1 MAPSEQVACQESP
14 LSYLLK
20 WAFFRSLAA
29 DQIRAL
35 HVLCK
40 DFPII
45 RSKTSICQLLR
56 NLTSNVP
63 GVQAA
68 SNCRVGRAFDDG
80 TAIGKEGHFVG
91 IVPELQ
97 HEVIVPDHAV
107 GLEAAIHLREIDW
120 PLVLVNLHGVATAE
134 RNMRS
139 PFSREMDKVFCSART
154 TVGTRLSR

>member
-1 MAPSEQVACQESP
+1 MAPSEQVACQESR

-56 NLTSNVP
+56 NLASYVP

-107 GLEAAIHLREIDW
+107 GSEAAIHLREIDW
-120 PLVLVNLHGVATAE
+120 PLVLVNLHGVAPAE